1 MRFFVISL
9 FLIISI
15 SSLKS
20 AEIFGNIKDSQSK
33 DPMIQAVVRVD
44 GTKIGTYSGLD
55 GSFRLKNI
63 KAGEYDLVVTYI
75 GYKEYRQKIKVS
87 DGGETRFNILL
98 EENATS
104 TDNVMVFASKEL
116 QTEESARMS
125 EKNNLTTSNIVS
137 SKVIE
142 VSPDITVSTL
152 IQKMSGISIE
162 EEGSNDGSYAIIRG
176 MDKRY
181 NNTLI
186 NGVKVPSPDAR
197 NRFVPLDI
205 FPADIIDRLEVHK
218 SVTPDMEADAI
229 GGTVNLI
236 MKNAPDNFLLK
247 TNAAIGYNDMFL
259 QNDRS
264 FLSFNTDVQQQNSPG
279 RIDEW
284 RDNLSKEEKQ
294 GVIQK
299 YFPTE
304 ALTFQQ
310 RTALPNAIL
319 GLTIG
324 DRFGKQK
331 QFGAVLALSYQGI
344 SRGQNQFSTIIDQ
357 RQETG
362 LASIDNV
369 LNRENSMF
377 EQRTAVHTKL
387 DYYFNPK
394 HRISMYNAYMR
405 LAQDESWYL
414 EDSNYWHRDFVRAVY
429 YELFSQQIN
438 QNVYNSTLKGDHDLG
453 RNFFLDWSG
462 AFSFANRNQPDRAT
476 LNLTTP
482 DMSDEN
488 ENGDIRVA
496 YMDRPM
502 FREFY
507 YNYDR
512 DFALYS
518 NLKHISHIGDLKFE
532 NKIGNLVRYKDRE
545 TVFDKYEFRPYLNNA
560 NNDYPNNTDYPY
572 VGDIRDG
579 DLSGSYFRLM
589 NNAGSIGDPNNYMI
603 TEIVTAGYYQGT
615 LSNKKFELTAGL
627 RAEYTDLAFETDA
640 YRGSTSSTVT
650 KGDRQY
656 LNILPGIF
664 FKYKLNKKTN
674 IRTSYNQAIARP
686 SFYEFVPAIEINSDG
701 EQFKGN
707 PGLVNSVGN
716 NFDLRYE
723 FFPSGVDKI
732 FAGLFYKHITN
743 PIERTYD
750 GYQSFTFANFEE
762 ATNFGV
768 EAEYTKY
775 FRKLGVRFNYSYTKS
790 SIESEKIYR
799 FRLTE
804 ENQNLIDQDLSGNL
818 RKRFDEGA
826 IGFGDIAELVRLE
839 ERPLQGQTDHILNLS
854 LLYKDVNN
862 GIDAQID
869 FNYTGERVVFVAR
882 EYQFDWWQRPQINL
896 DFSAEKKING
906 LTIYFKSRNLLNTPR
921 EFYLKRPL
929 RTEQYSLPE
938 QEDPENFTFVRRN
951 LFGRNYQIG
960 IKYLFN

>member
-1 MRFFVISL
+1 MRFLFISL
-9 FLIISI
+9 VLFISVC
-15 SSLKS
+15 SLKS
-20 AEIFGNIKDSQSK
+20 TEIFGTIKDSQSK
-33 DPMIQAVVRVD
+33 DPLIQAVVRVD
-44 GTKIGTYSGLD
+44 GTNIGTYSGLD
-55 GSFRLKNI
+55 GSFRLKNLT
-63 KAGEYDLVVTYI
+63 AGDYDLVVTYV
-75 GYKEYRQKIKVS
+75 GYKEYRQRIKIS
-87 DGGETRFNILL
+87 QGQETRYNILL
-98 EENATS
+98 EEDATS
-104 TDNVMVFASKEL
+104 TESVMVFASKEL
-116 QTEESARMS
+116 ATEESARMS

-229 GGTVNLI
+229 GGTVNLV

-259 QNDRS
+259 QNDRK
-264 FLSFNTDVQQQNSPG
+264 FLTFNSGVQRNESPR

-284 RDNLSKEEKQ
+284 RDNLSKNERQE
-294 GVIQK
+294 VIEK

-304 ALTFQQ
+304 ALSFQQ
-310 RTALPNAIL
+310 VTAMPNAIL

-331 QFGAVLALSYQGI
+331 QFGAVLAMSYQGI
-344 SRGQNQFSTIIDQ
+344 SRGQDQFNTIIDQ
-357 RQETG
+357 RQEIA
-362 LASIDNV
+362 LASIDKV
-369 LNRENSMF
+369 QDRQNSIF
-377 EQRTAVHTKL
+377 EHRTAIHSKL

-394 HRISMYNAYMR
+394 HRLSMYNAYMR
-405 LAQDESWYL
+405 LAQNEAWYL
-414 EDSNYWHRDFVRAVY
+414 EDSSYWHRDFVRTVY
-429 YELFSQQIN
+429 YELFSQQVN
-438 QNVYNSTLKGDHDLG
+438 QNVYNSTLRGDHDLG
-453 RNFFLDWSG
+453 KNFILDWSG

-476 LNLTTP
+476 LNLVIP
-482 DMSDEN
+482 DMKDIN
-488 ENGDIRVA
+488 EFGDVRIA

-518 NLKHISHIGDLKFE
+518 NLKHISHIGNLKFE

-560 NNDYPNNTDYPY
+560 NDDYPDNTDFKYR
-572 VGDIRDG
+572 GDIRDG
-579 DLSGSYFRLM
+579 DISQTYFRLM
-589 NNAGSIGDPNNYMI
+589 NNAGSQGDPNNYSI
-603 TEIVTAGYYQGT
+603 TEIVAAGYYQGT
-615 LSNKKFELTAGL
+615 ISNEKFELTAGL
-627 RAEYTDLAFETDA
+627 RAEYTDLAFETAA
-640 YRGSTSSTVT
+640 YRGPGSSTIT

-656 LNILPGIF
+656 LNLLPGVF
-664 FKYKLNKKTN
+664 FKYKLDKKTN
-674 IRTSYNQAIARP
+674 LRASYNQAIARP
-686 SFYEFVPAIEINSDG
+686 SFYEFVPAIELSSDG
-701 EQFKGN
+701 EEFRGN
-707 PGLVNSVGN
+707 PGLVNSIGN
-716 NFDLRYE
+716 NFDFRYE
-723 FFPSGVDKI
+723 FFPSNVDKI
-732 FAGLFYKHITN
+732 FAGLFYKHISN

-750 GYQSFTFANFEE
+750 GTQSFTFANFDE
-762 ATNFGV
+762 ATNYGV

-775 FRKLGVRFNYSYTKS
+775 IKKFGVRFNYSYTKS
-790 SIESEKIYR
+790 NIESEKIFR

-804 ENQNLIDQDLSGNL
+804 ETQNLIDQDLSGNL
-818 RKRFDEGA
+818 RRRFDAGSV
-826 IGFGDIAELVRLE
+826 GFGDIVDIIRLE
-839 ERPLQGQTDHILNLS
+839 QRPLQGQTDHILNLS
-854 LLYKDVNN
+854 VLFKDVNR
-862 GIDAQID
+862 GIDAQFD
-869 FNYTGERVVFVAR
+869 FNYTGERVVFVAQ
-882 EYQFDWWQRPQINL
+882 EYQFDWWQKPQINL

-921 EFYLKRPL
+921 EFYMKKPL
-929 RTEQYSLPE
+929 RPEQHELPE
-938 QEDPENFTFVRRN
+938 QRDPNNFTFVRRN
-951 LFGRNYQIG
+951 VFGRNYQVG